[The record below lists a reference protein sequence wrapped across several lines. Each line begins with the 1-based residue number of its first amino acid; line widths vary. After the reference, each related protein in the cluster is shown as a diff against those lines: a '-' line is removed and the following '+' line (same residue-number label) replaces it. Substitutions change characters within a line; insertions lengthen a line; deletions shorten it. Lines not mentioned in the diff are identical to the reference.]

1 MLKKL
6 ARSTV
11 LAFSALFG
19 AVSNVS
25 LAQSTFVS
33 IPEALQGLYTL
44 EMVNASP
51 LSPIQNTSASNSSD
65 DILLY
70 VTAYGELCTKTSNTE
85 VQLLSSAPVLQGGLS
100 GTVRWDVAASDLSFS
115 LNINQVPFVEFN
127 LTSTAGSV
135 YGQLK
140 GGAPTFDNGS
150 CGSPPLNTSAAN
162 SMFSL
167 AEANFP
173 TLFPSSS
180 FNFNQ
185 IGSGFDVFR
194 YYQSTD
200 IYLAVRDEVVYA
212 RGGDFGDDFIVV
224 GDLEDLLD
232 DINTMLVPNRIDA
245 FYRGTYLLEL
255 TETQT
260 FSPVEDGTELT
271 FVVTQTGQLCV
282 GELALSFPVI
292 SGTTAIWNNSNG
304 NLRYTVDLTRDDDPA
319 TFDTNLAT
327 GEFSFQ
333 SLGGTTYGLFT
344 GDKISLSTECGD
356 AKGTAPDL
364 TNINTLFGLI
374 EQKYPTVFPAGP
386 QTYNQKADGFT
397 YRYYFD
403 SQVFVAVKAG
413 VVYLNGGEF
422 GNNLEPVAYGTLTNV
437 LAQLNNAPVSAT
449 FPASSAGTYAMSF
462 SSATT
467 FSPFTDGT
475 SAQVVVDALGNLCLD
490 GVSLGQP
497 FARQASPNL
506 AFWESADAGLSISAD
521 LNALTTTTMSLSV
534 GSTGGL
540 TYSTLSGDRTSLVT
554 GCGSS
559 TAATDMS
566 LAKQLFGLAE
576 QYYASLFPA
585 SVLSF
590 NQINGNAVRR
600 YYPATGMTL
609 NIEAETVSVKGGG
622 YGSVLVPVGQLSSL
636 IAQIISANTP
646 AAPIYDLHITGTG
659 EVVVLNSLIHRTVD
673 IKHYDVARPDTADSA
688 AMNALIK
695 TSLRDLVREI
705 DSTTISL
712 VSNTATELVFSVA
725 LVSDTVLPG
734 NSTERDF
741 SLVFTLRQR

>member
-6 ARSTV
+6 SRSTV

-33 IPEALQGLYTL
+33 IPEALQGKYTL

-65 DILLY
+65 DIQLY

-85 VQLLSSAPVLQGGLS
+85 VQLISSAPVLQGGLS

-127 LTSTAGSV
+127 LTSTAGSA
-135 YGQLK
+135 YGQLR
-140 GGAPTFDNGS
+140 GGAPEDDTGS

-162 SMFSL
+162 SMFRL
-167 AEANFP
+167 AEGNFP
-173 TLFPSSS
+173 TLFLSSS

-212 RGGDFGDDFIVV
+212 RGGDFGDDFLVI
-224 GDLEDLLD
+224 GDLEDIID
-232 DINTMLVPNRIDA
+232 NVNTMLVPNRIDA

-255 TETQT
+255 SESQP

-356 AKGTAPDL
+356 AKGTDPDL

-422 GNNLEPVAYGTLTNV
+422 GNNIEPVAYGTLTNV

-449 FPASSAGTYAMSF
+449 FPGSSAGTYAMSF

-521 LNALTTTTMSLSV
+521 LNALTTTTMSLSI

-559 TAATDMS
+559 AAATDMS
-566 LAKQLFGLAE
+566 LANQLFGFAE

-636 IAQIISANTP
+636 IAQITSANTP

-659 EVVVLNSLIHRTVD
+659 EVVVLNTLIHRTVD
-673 IKHYDVARPDTADSA
+673 IKHYDVARPDTADTA

>member
-6 ARSTV
+6 SRSTV

-140 GGAPTFDNGS
+140 GGTPTFDNGS

-255 TETQT
+255 SESQP

-356 AKGTAPDL
+356 AKGTDPDL

-559 TAATDMS
+559 AAATDMS
-566 LAKQLFGLAE
+566 LANQLFGLAE

-659 EVVVLNSLIHRTVD
+659 EVVVLNTLILRTVD